1 MGELRTRATL
11 DNRRFKA
18 GVDGMERSVNGLSK
32 NIGRLKGIIGTA
44 FAVGGITAFARSV
57 ADLGSEISDMVT
69 QTGVGARSLQ
79 GLLHATRL
87 AGAEQQK
94 MVMAL
99 SQVRDAMGA
108 VLSGGEGS
116 QQLQKA
122 FSELGLSMSDLASM
136 NTDQVLERMAVG
148 FVKADRSAQSFS
160 ALVDLIGRRNAP
172 QLIEVLNK
180 LASDGLDGVAKSA
193 EAAGQVMDEKFLQK
207 LDEMSDKMNEI
218 GRRVK
223 IGSLTVGDA
232 LAGGFET
239 AAKRITL
246 AFQSIGT
253 GIDPLT
259 FIEQVEAAEKES
271 KANIEA
277 AEAAQERRKAEVA
290 ASQAI
295 RDEVEREAVAREAAF
310 ESFSEQYRKLFDLT
324 SQGSDPAQIIKNAQR
339 STSTADQLTRIG
351 GFASSGGGRSELQR
365 MIQEQQ
371 RIRSHVAAI
380 QRDIERQKHVTIA
393 EP

>member
-18 GVDGMERSVNGLSK
+18 GVDGMERSVNGFSK

-277 AEAAQERRKAEVA
+277 AETAQERRKAEVA

-324 SQGSDPAQIIKNAQR
+324 SQWSDPAQIIKNAQR